1 MKNYSRYTPST
12 IYLSTPSP
20 SNHTPNLYFTNIY
33 EKALITIP
41 IINVTDS
48 SLPREHVSNYKNTIQ
63 TSKKNN
69 NLQSTTIAPEYMWG
83 NNTASTPSHT
93 YRYQTITNIVAQPQ
107 KNTVDCSNFSNFTSD
122 KIINN
127 LHQNPDTILH
137 TVQTRTNISTPLL
150 KQNTIL
156 LISTDLIIPTKN
168 YSRSQQPKKSSTQSN
183 LLQHTYK
190 KISNLDPYNINKS

>member
-1 MKNYSRYTPST
+1 
-12 IYLSTPSP
+12 
-20 SNHTPNLYFTNIY
+20 
-33 EKALITIP
+33 
-41 IINVTDS
+41 
-48 SLPREHVSNYKNTIQ
+48 
-63 TSKKNN
+63 
-69 NLQSTTIAPEYMWG
+69 MWG

-107 KNTVDCSNFSNFTSD
+107 KNTVDCSKFSNFTSD

-137 TVQTRTNISTPLL
+137 TVQTLTNISTPLL

-156 LISTDLIIPTKN
+156 LISTDLIIPTQN

-190 KISNLDPYNINKS
+190 KISNLDPYNINKIIITELHRYTPHCITTSNKLQTTPNTYPNHSLYNSTNIKSSVDESNHMWRNNTVQPAPLLIYYRTN